1 MSVLFVTG
9 LPTITV
15 HASFTNLAPPGIA
28 TKKVPTQSPTSQLE
42 ELAKAVTVKVIRQ
55 DGVWGS
61 GFIVQQQDSSYI
73 VLTNEHV
80 VKSRQ
85 PYTIEHHNGQ
95 KYQAQLLQVPNFNGN
110 DLALLKFESAAS
122 YELASLKHSSSLKE
136 NEEVFMA
143 GYPLDFKESDARGFS
158 FRSGR
163 ITFLGMD
170 RPLKGG
176 YQLGTSHQIQK
187 GMSGGPLLNSQGNVV
202 GINGRHMP
210 LWGPSCPYEY
220 QDGSLAC
227 DALPEPRPLSWTIP
241 IETFVFQASE
251 SLGISLPRPGELRIE
266 NWELETGIQLDNKQ

>member
-1 MSVLFVTG
+1 MSVVLVTG

-15 HASFTNLAPPGIA
+15 DASFANLAPPGIA
-28 TKKVPTQSPTSQLE
+28 TKQVPTHSSTSQLE

-55 DGVWGS
+55 NGVWGS
-61 GFIVQQQDSSYI
+61 GIIVERQGLSYT

-80 VKSRQ
+80 VKNGQ

-95 KYQAQLLQVPNFNGN
+95 KYPAQLLQNTNFNGN
-110 DLALLKFESAAS
+110 DLALLQFKSEEN
-122 YELASLKHSSSLKE
+122 YQQASLQASSSLKE
-136 NEEVFMA
+136 DEEVFMA

-158 FRSGR
+158 FRSGL

-176 YQLGTSHQIQK
+176 YKLGTSHQIQK
-187 GMSGGPLLNSQGNVV
+187 GMSGGPLLNSQGKVV
-202 GINGRHMP
+202 GINGKHMP

-220 QDGSLAC
+220 EDGSFAC

-241 IETFVFQASE
+241 IETFDPQVPASPE
-251 SLGISLPRPGELRIE
+251 RPLLTPTTNTTTSGTVQPNSLQRE
-266 NWELETGIQLDNKQ
+266 